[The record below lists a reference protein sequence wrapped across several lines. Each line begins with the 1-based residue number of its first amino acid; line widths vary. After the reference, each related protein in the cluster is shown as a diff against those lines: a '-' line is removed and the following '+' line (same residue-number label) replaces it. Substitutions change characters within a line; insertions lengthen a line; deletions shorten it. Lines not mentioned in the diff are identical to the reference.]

1 MTVAHTPYGDI
12 CVQSE
17 GGYPVTGK
25 TTLRWLVTT
34 LVTGAALVAATSA
47 ATAETSRVGSGPDVA
62 VAQASSQPGRFTE
75 MVTRPPAQLA
85 QLPANPVGTARSA
98 TSAVPNSTDGEV
110 GILWQGGFDRDHWW
124 FKISKA
130 EVISIGVGVVC
141 RAIVGGASWF
151 VCPPISA
158 AVNWALSQWPNAGG
172 YWAEFYTDGHVRV
185 GTW

>member
-1 MTVAHTPYGDI
+1 M
-12 CVQSE
+12 
-17 GGYPVTGK
+17 TGK

-34 LVTGAALVAATSA
+34 LVTGAALVAATST
-47 ATAETSRVGSGPDVA
+47 ATAESSGAASSPDRA
-62 VAQASSQPGRFTE
+62 VVHTASQPGRSAE
-75 MVTRPPAQLA
+75 MVTLTSAELA
-85 QLPANPVGTARSA
+85 QLQANPMGTARSA
-98 TSAVPNSTDGEV
+98 TSAVPNATDGEV